1 MANGIKVVTISIL
14 GFSPGPKTTWE
25 KTMKKALVAV
35 TSAALVALPLVTAP
49 ATQAAEVTLRMMT
62 FIPPVANPSKTF
74 LKPWAKKIAEASG
87 GKLKIQPFWA
97 MQLGGRAPQLLDQIR
112 DGVIDIGWT
121 LPGFTPGRMPRV
133 EPFELPFVHKDALS
147 TTLALQDYQEKH
159 LNNTDL
165 KDYHPLLLNSHEGFL
180 FQTKKPIRR
189 MSDLKGMKI
198 RAASRGGVWLLEA
211 LGATGVGM
219 PLPRIPPALSK
230 GVIDGVTLPYEIAPA
245 VKTQDLVSHFSIL
258 AGPQPRLGTN
268 IFTFLMNKNSYN
280 KLSREMKKVIDDNS
294 GRNIAH
300 WAGQNWRDIEKPGLA
315 VVKSRKKNK
324 FYTIPADEV
333 AKMKAAAKPVFT
345 RWFNEMKKNDIDGPA
360 LLADARRLIAKYS
373 K

>member
-1 MANGIKVVTISIL
+1 
-14 GFSPGPKTTWE
+14 
-25 KTMKKALVAV
+25 MKKTHLAATLAAVLTVPFVVA
-35 TSAALVALPLVTAP
+35 PPP
-49 ATQAAEVTLRMMT
+49 AQGAEVTLRMMT
-62 FIPPVANPSKTF
+62 LIPPVANPAKTF
-74 LKPWAKKIAEASG
+74 LIPWAKRIAEASG
-87 GKLKIQPFWA
+87 GKIKIQPFWSMA
-97 MQLGGRAPQLLDQIR
+97 LGGRPPQLLDQVR
-112 DGVIDIGWT
+112 DGVIDIAWT

-147 TTLALQDYQEKH
+147 STLALQDFQEKY
-159 LNNTDL
+159 LNDTDL
-165 KDYHPLLLNSHEGFL
+165 KDYHPLLVHVHEGFL

-268 IFTFLMNKNSYN
+268 IFTFLMNKSSYN
-280 KLSREMKKVIDDNS
+280 KLSGELKKVIDDNS
-294 GRNIAH
+294 GRNIAR
-300 WAGQNWRDIEKPGLA
+300 WAGQNWRDIEQPGLD

-333 AKMKAAAKPVFT
+333 AKMKAAAKPVFE
-345 RWFNEMKKNDIDGPA
+345 RWFKEVAKKGIDGPA
-360 LLADARRLIAKYS
+360 LLADARRLIDKYS
-373 K
+373 N